1 MWNRLSVYPAPQAAL
16 ARSRSAMISSLPQVY
31 RPYVGSN
38 VARRASAA
46 AAEPA
51 RWVSAVEARCRLL
64 DRPPRRVHA
73 ERARQPGHPD
83 EGLEPDP
90 DREAGVVAKEPLLDA
105 QFLGVVRPAL
115 DEGA

>member
-1 MWNRLSVYPAPQAAL
+1 MWNRLRVNPAPQAER

-38 VARRASAA
+38 VARRASDGRRRTR
-46 AAEPA
+46 
-51 RWVSAVEARCRLL
+51 RWVSASNRAAASC
-64 DRPPRRVHA
+64 DRPARGVHA

-83 EGLEPDP
+83 QGLEPYP
-90 DREAGVVAKEPLLDA
+90 DREAGIVGEESLLDA